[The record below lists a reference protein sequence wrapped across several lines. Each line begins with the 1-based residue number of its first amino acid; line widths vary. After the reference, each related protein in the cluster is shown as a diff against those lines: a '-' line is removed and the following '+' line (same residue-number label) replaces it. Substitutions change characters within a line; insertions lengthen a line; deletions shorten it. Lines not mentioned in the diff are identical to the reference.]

1 MADLFYVMNE
11 EFMHSHSASDN
22 EKEEHDEIVFISN
35 EKVLFQ
41 AESVEEVTNACD
53 LHRESMPEMVNE
65 EENNAFMESVSDNGN
80 EAESEEAEEN
90 LCNDETGATIS
101 LKSYY

>member
-1 MADLFYVMNE
+1 VADLYYVMNE
-11 EFMHSHSASDN
+11 EFMHSHSASNN

-35 EKVLFQ
+35 EVLFQ